1 MENVIFSF
9 MSYIKG
15 LCIGGSRPSHKG
27 GGGGGGRALAVSQT
41 MRQEGP
47 ITIFFV
53 QNKRGPAE
61 KKNTN

>member
-15 LCIGGSRPSHKG
+15 TMHWRIETFG
-27 GGGGGGRALAVSQT
+27 GGGGEGGGAGALAVSQT

-53 QNKRGPAE
+53 QNFCSK
-61 KKNTN
+61 

>member
-15 LCIGGSRPSHKG
+15 TMHWRIETFG
-27 GGGGGGRALAVSQT
+27 GGGGGGGGARAVSQT
-41 MRQEGP
+41 LRLEGP
-47 ITIFFV
+47 ITIFFFFKV
-53 QNKRGPAE
+53 KGALQ